1 MVALLLTL
9 IILVIILV
17 LGFVVFINNKNSLT
31 NATFFIVTIF
41 LVLWAIA
48 NFLENEKID
57 FIYRSLFLRFDFFLG
72 LWVSFFWLLFC
83 RVFLLDIKE
92 FKKIKY
98 GFLTLIP
105 IILLSPLTFSGL
117 IIKDITVSELGI
129 NFGFGILFI
138 LYALVIFGYLFGGL
152 FLLLNKYRW
161 FTGLKRI
168 QTLYVLLGLSISA
181 TITLLMNL
189 VLQNYI
195 SADIARFGIYGFIFI
210 VGFTS
215 YAILRYRLMDV
226 RVIIRRS
233 AVFAVLVLIITAL
246 YAILAY
252 FLSQIFTDILGV
264 SSLILN
270 GVVMAI
276 LVALGFEPLKLWLS
290 YVTDSFLFKAEY
302 KPQEVLSQFS
312 DQLTT
317 TLDLSVITKFI
328 VNKLGEVFKTNFV
341 SLFLLN
347 ESSNV
352 FQKAADWGKV
362 KEQMPQIDEKL
373 FSKVFKYLQSLNR
386 ERDIVVREEVKKAN
400 ELLNNP
406 ILQLL
411 IENLDKYEVNLIVPM
426 YVRDKLIGLLFLAD
440 KKSGDVY
447 SQQDFRILEI
457 ISSQSAVAM
466 QNAQLF
472 EEQKKF
478 AVHLK
483 HEVEKATKELRIAN
497 VQLKKLDRAKSEFIS
512 IASHQL
518 RTPLTVIKGYLSMI
532 NQKDFGEIPEQI
544 MNPLDKVYKST
555 QRIIGLVED
564 LLNISR
570 IESGRMTFDFETV
583 DLPELVK
590 EVFEELEQHAKSK
603 GLDFKYIQ
611 PVKKI
616 PPVQLDRNKI
626 REVLMNL
633 MDNAIKYT
641 EKGFVNVQLE
651 KLDNHVRF
659 AVKDSGRGIEPDE
672 MPLLFQKFSRAKG
685 VQLVHTEGTGLGL
698 YIAKQILQ
706 KHHARIWAE
715 SEGSGKG
722 SKFIIEFK
730 I

>member
-252 FLSQIFTDILGV
+252 FLSQIFTEIFGIQ
-264 SSLILN
+264 SLILN
-270 GVVMAI
+270 GIVMAI
-276 LVALGFEPLKLWLS
+276 LVALGFEPLKKWLS
-290 YVTDSFLFKAEY
+290 FTTDRYLFKAPY
-302 KPQEVLSQFS
+302 NPQQV
-312 DQLTT
+312 
-317 TLDLSVITKFI
+317 
-328 VNKLGEVFKTNFV
+328 LGEF
-341 SLFLLN
+341 S
-347 ESSNV
+347 
-352 FQKAADWGKV
+352 
-362 KEQMPQIDEKL
+362 EKL
-373 FSKVFKYLQSLNR
+373 
-386 ERDIVVREEVKKAN
+386 
-400 ELLNNP
+400 
-406 ILQLL
+406 
-411 IENLDKYEVNLIVPM
+411 
-426 YVRDKLIGLLFLAD
+426 
-440 KKSGDVY
+440 
-447 SQQDFRILEI
+447 
-457 ISSQSAVAM
+457 
-466 QNAQLF
+466 
-472 EEQKKF
+472 
-478 AVHLK
+478 
-483 HEVEKATKELRIAN
+483 T
-497 VQLKKLDRAKSEFIS
+497 
-512 IASHQL
+512 
-518 RTPLTVIKGYLSMI
+518 
-532 NQKDFGEIPEQI
+532 
-544 MNPLDKVYKST
+544 ST
-555 QRIIGLVED
+555 
-564 LLNISR
+564 
-570 IESGRMTFDFETV
+570 
-583 DLPELVK
+583 
-590 EVFEELEQHAKSK
+590 
-603 GLDFKYIQ
+603 
-611 PVKKI
+611 
-616 PPVQLDRNKI
+616 
-626 REVLMNL
+626 
-633 MDNAIKYT
+633 
-641 EKGFVNVQLE
+641 
-651 KLDNHVRF
+651 
-659 AVKDSGRGIEPDE
+659 
-672 MPLLFQKFSRAKG
+672 
-685 VQLVHTEGTGLGL
+685 
-698 YIAKQILQ
+698 
-706 KHHARIWAE
+706 
-715 SEGSGKG
+715 
-722 SKFIIEFK
+722 
-730 I
+730 